1 MKYTFIK
8 ANRNTYSTTVLCE
21 VMGVSRRGFYNWLT
35 RPDSSRTIEN
45 REFTK
50 IIDQIFNLNRQVYG
64 APRIHKVLLQKGYR
78 CSLNRVARLM
88 HTAHILPKTIK
99 KFRITT
105 DSRKSLKPAEN
116 LLNRQF
122 SPCIINQV
130 WACDVTYIPT
140 REGWLFLAVVL
151 DLFSRKVIGWSM
163 AERLDSCLAQDALRN
178 AIHQRPVTTVTKGL
192 LIHSDRGKEY
202 YAKSYQELLNVY
214 GMTCSMSRKGEC
226 YDNAVVESFFH
237 SLKVEHVHH
246 NDYHTRNEARRSLF
260 EYIELFYN
268 RQRKHSYLNYL
279 SPIEFEECHV
289 T

>member
-8 ANRNTYSTTVLCE
+8 TNREIYPITLLCK
-21 VMGVSRRGFYNWLT
+21 VMMVSRRGFYNWLT
-35 RPDSSRTIEN
+35 CPNSARTKENQQLIE
-45 REFTK
+45 R
-50 IIDQIFNLNRQVYG
+50 IHQIFNQNRQVYG
-64 APRIHKVLLQKGYR
+64 APRIHKTLLELGYK

-88 HTAHILPKTIK
+88 HIAKIVPKTIK

-105 DSRKSLKPAEN
+105 DSRKSLNPAKN
-116 LLNRQF
+116 LLDREF
-122 SPCIINQV
+122 SPGMMNQV

-151 DLFSRKVIGWSM
+151 DLFSRKVVGWSM
-163 AERLDSCLAQDALRN
+163 GERLESKLAQQALRN
-178 AIHQRPVTTVTKGL
+178 AVCQRQIAQGM

-202 YAKSYQELLNVY
+202 YAKNYQALLRSY
-214 GMTCSMSRKGEC
+214 GMVCSMSRKGEC

-237 SLKVEHVHH
+237 SLKVELVHH
-246 NDYHTRNEARRSLF
+246 NDYHKRSEARSSLF

-279 SPIEFEECHV
+279 SPIEFEERCV
-289 T
+289 A